1 MTDTQRPG
9 RRSITEPRVVT
20 DDLPGDARD
29 ARALTTGDEGPA
41 PVADPGV
48 RSRELARRLWVRLET
63 DAVLTH
69 AAAMSFFMA
78 FALFPAFL
86 FVVALIGLLPTADTL
101 DHLLSYMRDVLPPD
115 AASLVEKT
123 LLQLREGA
131 STPLLSLGAATALWA
146 ASSGMVSVIHALN
159 VAFRVGEPRPW
170 WKRRLVAVV
179 LTMGLTVFMVT
190 ALVLVVFGGWLG
202 GAIAAV
208 LGLGSLFTRAWP
220 VLHWLAVVCC
230 VGLGVGLVYRH
241 APARPLAWR
250 WLGPGSVFAVLAWLA
265 TSLGLRLYVAYFDS
279 YNATYGSIGGMILLM
294 LWLFLS
300 NVALLVGAVINSVIE
315 EAMRGRA
322 VHASPA
328 AGPEH
333 TGEPAAP
340 AGRIP

>member
-1 MTDTQRPG
+1 MTDTPGTGRP
-9 RRSITEPRVVT
+9 SISEPGVVT
-20 DDLPGDARD
+20 EDVPGDGRD
-29 ARALTTGDEGPA
+29 ARSLTTSDEGP
-41 PVADPGV
+41 VTLADPGV
-48 RSRELARRLWVRLET
+48 QSRQLARRLWLRLET

-101 DHLLSYMRDVLPPD
+101 DHLLSYTRDVLPPD

-123 LLQLREGA
+123 LVQLREGA
-131 STPLLSLGAATALWA
+131 STPLLSLGAAAALWA
-146 ASSGMVSVIHALN
+146 ASSGMVSVINALN

-179 LTMGLTVFMVT
+179 LTVGLTVFMVT

-208 LGLGSLFTRAWP
+208 LGLGSLFTMAWP

-230 VGLGVGLVYRH
+230 VTLGVGLVYRH

-265 TSLGLRLYVAYFDS
+265 TSLGLRLYVAHFDS

-300 NVALLVGAVINSVIE
+300 NVALLVGAEINSVIE
-315 EAMRGRA
+315 EAVRGRA
-322 VHASPA
+322 VDAPLA
-328 AGPEH
+328 VGREH
-333 TGEPAAP
+333 TGPPTGP
-340 AGRIP
+340 AGRLR